1 MGHLVQLVHVL
12 WPSVNCSATA
22 LHHHQLVQELQK
34 VRVEVLQEIRLVE
47 ELHQELDEVVDK
59 VLELD
64 KHCSWELV
72 GKVQDVV
79 RA

>member
-1 MGHLVQLVHVL
+1 MQ
-12 WPSVNCSATA
+12 SVNCHATA
-22 LHHHQLVQELQK
+22 RHQLVQELQK
-34 VRVEVLQEIRLVE
+34 VRVEVLQEMWLVE
-47 ELHQELDEVVDK
+47 ELHQELDEVEGK

-72 GKVQDVV
+72 EIVPDEVLAWVQ